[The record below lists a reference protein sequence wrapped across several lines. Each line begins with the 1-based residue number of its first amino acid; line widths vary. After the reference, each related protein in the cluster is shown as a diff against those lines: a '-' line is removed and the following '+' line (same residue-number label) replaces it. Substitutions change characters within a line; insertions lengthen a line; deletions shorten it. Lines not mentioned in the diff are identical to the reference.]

1 MGNPTIAGT
10 RSALCATETAMLTR
24 ILFIGL
30 AAGVIAGAAAATVQ
44 ATLMQPQ
51 IVQAETLEASRI
63 KHDEGIH
70 QDDVQS
76 GDHTHHESEEPSD
89 DPLKRRLGTVVAIV
103 CTAAGYGLMLSSVV
117 ALSQRR
123 GWRFGLVLGTVGFVS
138 MQLAPALG
146 APPQPPGFPS
156 YDVHVRQLWWLLA
169 AGCTAAACL
178 LVIHA
183 GRGRLRARLAP
194 CTALALLP
202 HAVRPLFSAM
212 GPMPEA
218 GQLTSAF
225 ALSSFA
231 TSAVLWLLLGAVAGA
246 LSSLPAHKPS

>member
-1 MGNPTIAGT
+1 
-10 RSALCATETAMLTR
+10 MLTR

-30 AAGVIAGAAAATVQ
+30 AAGAIAGAAAATVQ

-51 IVQAETLEASRI
+51 IVQAEALEASQTMHRPAM
-63 KHDEGIH
+63 HHG
-70 QDDVQS
+70 DDPR
-76 GDHTHHESEEPSD
+76 GDHTHHENEEPSD
-89 DPLKRRLGTVVAIV
+89 DPLKRHLGTAIAIV
-103 CTAAGYGLMLSSVV
+103 CTAIGYGLMLSSVI

-123 GWRFGLVLGTVGFVS
+123 GWRFGLLLGMVGFVS

-146 APPQPPGFPS
+146 APPQPPGLPS

-178 LVIHA
+178 LGIHA
-183 GRGRLRARLAP
+183 VQVRLPAWFAP
-194 CTALALLP
+194 CAGLALLP
-202 HAVRPLFSAM
+202 YVVRPLFSAM
-212 GPMPEA
+212 GPLPEA

-231 TSAVLWLLLGAVAGA
+231 TAAVLWLSLGTVVGALHSRA
-246 LSSLPAHKPS
+246 LSSP